1 MEKTIIFAR
10 GSLVDEDGYLY
21 NGVEELL
28 QDLNG
33 NGDEIVVMSHD
44 RSQIQG
50 LLNYFEFLVPAYR
63 HEIREHLVENSG
75 ECIIVGANDDDLKI
89 AASRKT
95 ALFVPEWA
103 EIIEELPL
111 TYGLKV
117 SDPNM
122 LYQVIQIIKNQKH
135 WFYNMEV
142 DGNTSVYALTSANTK
157 GNVTADEKTMVE
169 GFRSLLK
176 YGNGKYFGALEYH
189 FLASLIHT
197 EELKNVDIWGVMPS
211 SSGTYNDDLFALKE
225 RARILMGKKQKENV
239 LVRHTRIVKS
249 HSIRDNN
256 ERLYC
261 DRHLASIKLNPY
273 FKKGNKLKG
282 KTVCI
287 IDDYLTNGTSFETA
301 RNLLLKAGVRKIIF
315 ISLGRF
321 RRFSGVEYYR
331 QDYELIGD
339 IYSNTFSFDLLNE
352 QNLRGVYNNN
362 AKKDIENL
370 YDILFN

>member
-10 GSLVDEDGYLY
+10 GSLLDEDGYIY
-21 NGVEELL
+21 DGVEGLL
-28 QDLNG
+28 QALNEE
-33 NGDEIVVMSHD
+33 GDEIVVMSHD
-44 RSQIQG
+44 HSQIQG
-50 LLNYFEFLVPAYR
+50 LLNYFDFLIPAYR
-63 HEIREHLVENSG
+63 HQIREHLVENSG

-103 EIIEELPL
+103 EIKEELPL
-111 TYGLKV
+111 FYGLKV
-117 SDPNM
+117 SDPDM
-122 LYQVIQIIKNQKH
+122 LYQVIQIIKNQKS
-135 WFYNMEV
+135 WFYNLEV
-142 DGNTSVYALTSANTK
+142 DGNANVYALTSANTK
-157 GNVTADEKTMVE
+157 GNVTADEKTIVE
-169 GFRSLLK
+169 GFHSLLK
-176 YGNGKYFGALEYH
+176 YGNGKYFKVLEYH

-197 EELKNVDIWGVMPS
+197 EEFKNVDIWGVMPS

-225 RARILMGKKQKENV
+225 RARYLMGKKQKEHL
-239 LVRHTRIVKS
+239 LVRHTRIGKS
-249 HSIRDNN
+249 HYIRDNN

-261 DRHLASIKLNPY
+261 DRHLESIKLNPY
-273 FKKGNKLKG
+273 FKNGNKLKG

-321 RRFSGVEYYR
+321 RRFSGVEYYK
-331 QDYELIGD
+331 QDYGFIGD
-339 IYSNTFSFDLLNE
+339 IYSNSFTFNLVNE
-352 QNLRGVYNNN
+352 QDLNGIYNDN